1 MYLEIAKDKG
11 PGMHKTELAYFATV
25 IRSSLAN
32 TVSAIAIQSTFK
44 EKLLIRQ
51 MVETG
56 CISIKDLSKSLNIK
70 ERYYYSSWDIYSP
83 YSEWI
88 RIPAIWTKL
97 Q

>member
-1 MYLEIAKDKG
+1 
-11 PGMHKTELAYFATV
+11 MHKTELAYFATV

-51 MVETG
+51 MVEEG
-56 CISIKDLSKSLNIK
+56 CISIKELSKKLDIK
-70 ERYYYSSWDIYSP
+70 ERYYYSSWDIYSS